1 MDEPR
6 PPAAPELAGYRTEEL
21 IGRGGMGEVYRALD
35 VRLGRPVA
43 LKLLAPRLAEDD
55 RFRERLLSESR
66 LAASLDHPNV
76 VPIYEAGE
84 QDGRLF
90 IAMRYVRGPDLKA
103 LLRQTGALEPARA
116 LEIARQLAGALD
128 AAHRQG
134 LVHRDVK
141 PSNVLLDSSEDERDH
156 CYLADFGLTQ
166 SASERGPT
174 DGQFMGT
181 VAYVSPEQIRGD
193 QVDGRADQYG
203 LACLLFESLTASV
216 PYGGR
221 SDVAA
226 IFAHLEDP
234 PPRASERRA
243 TLPEALDPVL
253 ARGMAKDPDER
264 FESCAAL
271 VSAAAEVLEPAPRE
285 RGGRM
290 RVVGGLAA
298 AAVVLVA
305 AVAVAL
311 LTGDEG
317 DGRPLRAA
325 GWCGSTRPRTRWTCA
340 RRSAGTRASCGN
352 ARRALDGGLPR
363 RCAVALRARGGQARA
378 HHLERRAA

>member
-1 MDEPR
+1 M
-6 PPAAPELAGYRTEEL
+6 
-21 IGRGGMGEVYRALD
+21 
-35 VRLGRPVA
+35 
-43 LKLLAPRLAEDD
+43 
-55 RFRERLLSESR
+55 
-66 LAASLDHPNV
+66 
-76 VPIYEAGE
+76 
-84 QDGRLF
+84 
-90 IAMRYVRGPDLKA
+90 
-103 LLRQTGALEPARA
+103 
-116 LEIARQLAGALD
+116 
-128 AAHRQG
+128 
-134 LVHRDVK
+134 K

-264 FESCAAL
+264 FDSCAAL
-271 VSAAAEVLEPAPRE
+271 VSAAAEVLAPAPRE
-285 RGGRM
+285 RGARM
-290 RVVGGLAA
+290 RLVAGLAA
-298 AAVVLVA
+298 AAVVLVS

-311 LTGDEG
+311 LAGDEG
-317 DGRPLRAA
+317 DGRAPRQRRAGA
-325 GWCGSTRPRTRWTCA
+325 DRSGHERGGRAHADPRAPGRG
-340 RRSAGTRASCGN
+340 RGH

-363 RCAVALRARGGQARA
+363 RCAVAL
-378 HHLERRAA
+378 